1 VNSLPISLG
10 SFLGSFPLIVPII
23 GRFGRVIITAKGGD
37 DNLLRT
43 AVWKELRML
52 DDIIQNTTTE
62 FDGDVFSYRQICA
75 RWEDECF
82 TNDILNLDYILPE
95 VIAREATLAAG
106 SFDQSL
112 FPSQVEN
119 GNLSLSWPIML
130 NPVSWDGELKSR
142 YG

>member
-1 VNSLPISLG
+1 MWILSLNQSRLIS
-10 SFLGSFPLIVPII
+10 SPLLVPII

-37 DNLLRT
+37 DNLLST

-95 VIAREATLAAG
+95 VIAHTNISISGQQLLSFSHSAGREWQPVALLAHHA
-106 SFDQSL
+106 
-112 FPSQVEN
+112 
-119 GNLSLSWPIML
+119 
-130 NPVSWDGELKSR
+130 
-142 YG
+142 